1 MIITLKMIGIIAI
14 SSAIASWLG
23 IAIAELI
30 KMRSRSAIVE
40 VKNELIGMLEKYQ
53 ADNIRVNLNT
63 MQNNQIYHFDLRVQK
78 GEGGEDED
86 DPEGSSLD
94 SDSDDS
100 DGL

>member
-1 MIITLKMIGIIAI
+1 MIITLKTIGIIAI
-14 SSAIASWLG
+14 SSAIASCFG
-23 IAIAELI
+23 IAMAEVI
-30 KMRSRSAIVE
+30 RTRSRSAMVE

-53 ADNIRVNLNT
+53 ADTITVNLNT
-63 MQNNQIYHFDLRVQK
+63 MQNNQIYHFNIRVQK

-86 DPEGSSLD
+86 DPEGSSLN